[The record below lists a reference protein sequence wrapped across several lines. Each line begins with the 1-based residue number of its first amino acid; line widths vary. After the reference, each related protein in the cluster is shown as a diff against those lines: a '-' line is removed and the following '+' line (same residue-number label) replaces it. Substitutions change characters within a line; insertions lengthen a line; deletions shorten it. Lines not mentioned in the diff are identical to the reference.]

1 MVTKGWDFLLED
13 GTKTDGVIG
22 FSSIEALAK
31 LSNINKDTVLSYNK
45 VLEKEKILYIYR
57 AKELMLID
65 NELSGITNTYG
76 RYKYKKYVIGKGE
89 EHKEEYGYDKFTAN
103 IKHKTKKTTER
114 KSLGAKYFNLVSG
127 NKMYDEQT
135 IIDIYRYAVEYNRI
149 HDVYSEMETYYKF
162 ITSGIIYS
170 LHDLSVIRHSDSD
183 FDGDIV
189 LTTDSEVLI
198 ENAWDV
204 MPTTYDKGVDN
215 MTPKK
220 YDIKV
225 AVESDKQG
233 FGNKVGVYSNLSTS
247 LFAMMPLFAEGDRH
261 TDVNYPE
268 YDCTEKQLELYKT
281 IKKDRFIIGEEI
293 DSTKTGVKPEMSSD
307 FIYTNYRQNM
317 EEIRRMNQDGI
328 EKFSEKLRTKNELVP
343 KFMPYFFIY
352 NRDSYKDKYTKYKTK
367 MNEMCKWYTYESIDN
382 FVYDMMHGI
391 RQPETKN
398 EKFFWE
404 YFVSHCPLLLTDCL
418 MNKICWKLEMFEDEL
433 EAIMKS
439 KWSSSENY
447 ILMGYAKDDIT
458 LSKKQEQYIREK
470 YDEYKNEIM
479 AIFNK
484 KNTNNGDKKLYQVGK
499 RDALIFR
506 LRTEMTKELGVGFTE
521 LFHMLVKAL
530 KKESKSKYN
539 VV

>member
-1 MVTKGWDFLLED
+1 
-13 GTKTDGVIG
+13 
-22 FSSIEALAK
+22 
-31 LSNINKDTVLSYNK
+31 
-45 VLEKEKILYIYR
+45 
-57 AKELMLID
+57 
-65 NELSGITNTYG
+65 
-76 RYKYKKYVIGKGE
+76 
-89 EHKEEYGYDKFTAN
+89 
-103 IKHKTKKTTER
+103 
-114 KSLGAKYFNLVSG
+114 
-127 NKMYDEQT
+127 
-135 IIDIYRYAVEYNRI
+135 
-149 HDVYSEMETYYKF
+149 
-162 ITSGIIYS
+162 
-170 LHDLSVIRHSDSD
+170 
-183 FDGDIV
+183 
-189 LTTDSEVLI
+189 
-198 ENAWDV
+198 
-204 MPTTYDKGVDN
+204 

-268 YDCTEKQLELYKT
+268 YDCTGKQLELYKT

-470 YDEYKNEIM
+470 YKEYTKEIM

-484 KNTNNGDKKLYQVGK
+484 KNTDNGDKKLYQVGK

-530 KKESKSKYN
+530 KKESKSKYKSINAFIWNLMGDDILDVIPMNSRYLKWDDTKSADEEKGVEILGKN
-539 VV
+539 VVFKWEERAV

>member
-1 MVTKGWDFLLED
+1 MISDPYGLAQWSFNWFKWQRYETHGVED
-13 GTKTDGVIG
+13 RVIEHIPKTPREEIMSGIGLIPANHVYSEYWLQKNVSVIDACR
-22 FSSIEALAK
+22 SPMTDIAEH
-31 LSNINKDTVLSYNK
+31 NILTVCNKD
-45 VLEKEKILYIYR
+45 
-57 AKELMLID
+57 
-65 NELSGITNTYG
+65 
-76 RYKYKKYVIGKGE
+76 
-89 EHKEEYGYDKFTAN
+89 N
-103 IKHKTKKTTER
+103 I
-114 KSLGAKYFNLVSG
+114 A
-127 NKMYDEQT
+127 D
-135 IIDIYRYAVEYNRI
+135 
-149 HDVYSEMETYYKF
+149 DVYSEMETYYKY
-162 ITSGIIYS
+162 IKSGIIYS

-183 FDGDIV
+183 FVGDIV

-247 LFAMMPLFAEGDRH
+247 LFAMMQLFAEGDRH
-261 TDVNYPE
+261 TDENYPE
-268 YDCTEKQLELYKT
+268 YDCTEKQLELYKA

-484 KNTNNGDKKLYQVGK
+484 KNTNNGDRKLYQVGK

-530 KKESKSKYN
+530 KKESKTKYKSINAFIWNLMGDDILDVIPMNSRYLKWDDTKSADEEKGVEILGKN
-539 VV
+539 VVFKWEERAV